1 MRSTFIL
8 LSALMLAS
16 PGALAEEAAST
27 AATAP
32 LAFTDAQ
39 KAAIEDVVR
48 TLLTTKEPDLV
59 SKATTALRH
68 RQEQEAAVKRQAT
81 LAAEHDKLF
90 DDPSAPTAG
99 NPTGDVTV
107 IEFFDYQCGF
117 CKTSQGAIAKLL
129 SADRNVKFIYKEYPI
144 LGPESVQGSMAGLA
158 SSRQGKYREFH
169 DALMATKGHLSDD
182 IIFGTAEEIGL
193 DVEKL
198 KADMADESI
207 KKTIDANIAL
217 AGDIGARGTPTF
229 LMGEQL
235 FGGAMNYEQMR
246 QAVEEARQRAKQ

>member
-1 MRSTFIL
+1 MRSNFIL

-16 PGALAEEAAST
+16 PAALAEEAAF
-27 AATAP
+27 TAP
-32 LAFTDAQ
+32 TAPPAFTDAQ

-48 TLLTTKEPDLV
+48 TLLTIKEPDLI
-59 SKATTALRH
+59 SKAATELRH

-90 DDPSAPTAG
+90 DNASSPTAG
-99 NPTGDVTV
+99 NPNGDVTV

-117 CKTSQGAIAKLL
+117 CKTAQDAITKLL
-129 SADRNVKFIYKEYPI
+129 SADRNVKFVYKEYPI
-144 LGPESVQGSMAGLA
+144 LGPESVQGSKAGLA

-169 DALMATKGHLSDD
+169 DALMATKGHLSAD
-182 IIFGTAEEIGL
+182 IIFSTAEEIGL

-198 KADMADESI
+198 KADMADEAI

-229 LMGEQL
+229 LVGEQF
-235 FGGAMNYEQMR
+235 FGGAINYEQMQ
-246 QAVEEARQRAKQ
+246 QAVENARQKARR